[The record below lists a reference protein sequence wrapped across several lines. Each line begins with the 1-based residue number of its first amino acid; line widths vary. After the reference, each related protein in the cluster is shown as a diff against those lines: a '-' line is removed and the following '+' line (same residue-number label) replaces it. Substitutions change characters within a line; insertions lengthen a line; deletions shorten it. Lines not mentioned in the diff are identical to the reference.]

1 MGFTSALNQLSE
13 TNQLVYELIAD
24 LDECFITGFA
34 NLDHQHLQTL
44 KAGERIFN
52 GTPLEKSLTDAI
64 AAIEANEFVDQHFTV
79 LATVRASIQ
88 GSLFDTLQFQIKSL
102 LGRCLTTSPFGS
114 TPITEV
120 EFEYEAREVPNN
132 IKVLLASVRHWL
144 MEIAIVGYARLDTA
158 TLVPFLGTLEQ
169 IQAEPLLVRQAAL
182 LTGYFNE
189 LMRNIP
195 AVDSQVIPA
204 YRWVDL
210 WMQAMLGTL
219 RPATLPKSQPITG
232 NLEILGLDLRQHAN
246 LVSFTAYGLL
256 DANNQIQLVRV
267 TQSAYKVDA
276 INNEQIWLLFPQA
289 ADLLEAFAQNRILQI
304 KDIPLLPT
312 GDLLWQGQGEL
323 AQNYNLM
330 ERAAKFF
337 AENAT
342 DGLTYCTVAPS
353 DRHPIQIAEPIF
365 LNNYKVVK
373 KDENLVLS
381 WGEADELSIATE
393 RISTLAELDLETIA
407 KSNQIFGLLR
417 FNAGKWAI
425 QPLAATIKGKLIYTG
440 KTAAQVISRKDSLKG
455 SVVGILQERSS
466 RLLRKG

>member
-1 MGFTSALNQLSE
+1 MAFTSALNQLSE
-13 TNQLVYELIAD
+13 SNQTAFELIAD
-24 LDECFITGFA
+24 LDECFIIGFA
-34 NLDHQHLQTL
+34 NLDQQHLETL
-44 KAGERIFN
+44 KAWEHVFT
-52 GTPLEKSLTDAI
+52 GTPLEKSLADAI
-64 AAIEANEFVDQHFTV
+64 AAITANEFVDQHFAV
-79 LATVRASIQ
+79 LATVRGSIQ
-88 GSLFDTLQFQIKSL
+88 GSLFDTLQSQVKNL

-114 TPITEV
+114 TPIAEV
-120 EFEYEAREVPNN
+120 EFAYEATEVPNN
-132 IKVLLASVRHWL
+132 LKVLLASVRHWL
-144 MEIAIVGYARLDTA
+144 MEIALVGYARLDTA

-210 WMQAMLGTL
+210 WMQAMLGTVRL
-219 RPATLPKSQPITG
+219 PILPKSQQITG

-256 DANNQIQLVRV
+256 DANNQTQLVRV

-276 INNEQIWLLFPQA
+276 INNEQIWLLFPKA
-289 ADLLEAFAQNRILQI
+289 ADLLEAFAQNRVLIL

-312 GDLLWQGQGEL
+312 GDLLWQGKGEL
-323 AQNYNLM
+323 GQDYNLI
-330 ERAAKFF
+330 ERASKFF
-337 AENAT
+337 GENAG
-342 DGLTYCTVAPS
+342 DSLTYCTVAPS
-353 DRHPIQIAEPIF
+353 DRHPIQLAEPIF
-365 LNNYKVVK
+365 LNNYKVVQ
-373 KDENLVLS
+373 KDENLILT
-381 WGEADELSIATE
+381 WGDGGELSIASD
-393 RISTLAELDLETIA
+393 RISNLAELDLETIA